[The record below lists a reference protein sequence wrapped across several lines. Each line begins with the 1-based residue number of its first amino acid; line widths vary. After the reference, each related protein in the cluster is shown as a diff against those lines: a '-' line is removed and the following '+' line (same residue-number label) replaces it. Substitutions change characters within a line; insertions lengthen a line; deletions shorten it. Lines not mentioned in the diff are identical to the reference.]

1 MSIAVTTGGPISDAP
16 SVIPTTDPTFADMMA
31 AIADDIDDTT
41 GEYST
46 QIQNCI
52 LAAIRFCE
60 RDLYYFNETRDVTFT
75 TVNGQQWYDGTDN
88 SNIPTLGRIVEAY
101 LELSSGERR
110 TMSRETP
117 EDIELLSDNSA
128 SRGEP
133 YCWTYFGRRM
143 RIYPIPSDTVY
154 TVRLQL
160 GPYRLA
166 KIASTGGTNAWI
178 VEAFDMIKAR
188 SKYILQKDILKDA
201 ALAAEALNDY
211 NDQQSALKAETS
223 RRNGRGFI
231 RVTTF

>member
-1 MSIAVTTGGPISDAP
+1 MTITVTTGGPIDTTSTTL
-16 SVIPTTDPTFADMMA
+16 PTADPTFSTMVLD
-31 AIADDIDDTT
+31 IADEIDDTT
-41 GEYST
+41 GEYSA
-46 QIQNCI
+46 QIQGSI
-52 LAAIRFCE
+52 LGAIRYCE
-60 RDLYYFNETRDVTFT
+60 RELYYFNETRDVTFT
-75 TVNGQQWYDGTDN
+75 TVNGQQWYDGADN

-101 LELSSGERR
+101 LELSNGERR
-110 TMSRETP
+110 TMRRETP
-117 EDIELLSDNSA
+117 EDLELLSDNSA

-133 YCWTYFGRRM
+133 YCWTYFGQRM

-166 KIASTGGTNAWI
+166 KLASTEDTNAWI
-178 VEAFDMIKAR
+178 VEAYDLIKAR
-188 SKYILQKDILKDA
+188 AKYILQKDILKDA

-231 RVTTF
+231 RVTCF